1 MAPPMVDLDPYR
13 EIILEWVRT
22 NIHTDEMAKRLESQF
37 CVRVKGRTIYRRL
50 KDWKVMRR
58 AVTLDTPFLRA
69 QIAILFRLNCTDEE
83 IVVKLTDYGY
93 TLGRTAVVRIRKD
106 LGLVR
111 RMTSTDRKES
121 DAQLYEI
128 LKREVA
134 DG

>member
-1 MAPPMVDLDPYR
+1 
-13 EIILEWVRT
+13 
-22 NIHTDEMAKRLESQF
+22 MAKRLESQF

-83 IVVKLTDYGY
+83 IVVELTDYGY

-106 LGLVR
+106 LGLVYY
-111 RMTSTDRKES
+111 MTSIDRKEL
-121 DAQLYEI
+121 DA
-128 LKREVA
+128 
-134 DG
+134 